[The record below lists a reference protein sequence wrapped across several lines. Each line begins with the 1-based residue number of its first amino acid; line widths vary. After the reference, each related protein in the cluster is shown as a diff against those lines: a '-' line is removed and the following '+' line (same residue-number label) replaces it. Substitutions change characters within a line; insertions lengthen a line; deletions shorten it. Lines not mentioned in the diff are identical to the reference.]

1 MEPPT
6 RTPLSPIALF
16 SATSFISSFCPCPKR
31 KVPAYR
37 ASRLRHTSAGTWQQ
51 AAPVRLERDG
61 AVAAALMDRVTVES
75 KEAFAARWAAR
86 EAAGTAAFEARWA
99 ARKAAL
105 EAVFEARDCAAQA
118 WRAVAWRKS
127 ADSPVVKAVAAATT
141 EAAQRDFLRFQP
153 PVSASCRWAW
163 QAALL
168 TREAAQAAPRKV
180 VQAERAI
187 RHSPLAEDVALSVDA
202 EAVRWQVAEAGRG
215 YAWTGDDIDWRGLY
229 CVSRAQ
235 PTAAQGH
242 LSAPAPKKRKRL
254 TPMAE
259 RARRV
264 GVTLK
269 QESETVAL
277 EIKHGS
283 PKTIFYATFDRQR
296 LQIANHQLVARAEQ
310 KALRRRLNMG

>member
-1 MEPPT
+1 
-6 RTPLSPIALF
+6 L
-16 SATSFISSFCPCPKR
+16 
-31 KVPAYR
+31 
-37 ASRLRHTSAGTWQQ
+37 G
-51 AAPVRLERDG
+51 ERD
-61 AVAAALMDRVTVES
+61 
-75 KEAFAARWAAR
+75 EAFAARWAAR
-86 EAAGTAAFEARWA
+86 QVAWD
-99 ARKAAL
+99 
-105 EAVFEARDCAAQA
+105 AVWEARDRAAQTRKA
-118 WRAVAWRKS
+118 WREVAWRES

-141 EAAQRDFLRFQP
+141 EAALRDSTLRSELNDFLRSQP
-153 PVSASCRWAW
+153 SVSASCTWAW
-163 QAALL
+163 RAALL

-187 RHSPLAEDVALSVDA
+187 RHTPLAEDVDLWDDA
-202 EAVRWQVAEAGRG
+202 EAVRWLVDRTAGSRRG
-215 YAWTGDDIDWRGLY
+215 FALTGDGIDWRALY

-235 PTAAQGH
+235 PKAAQGH

-269 QESETVAL
+269 QEPETWAL

-283 PKTIFYATFDRQR
+283 PNTKHYVTFDRQR

>member
-1 MEPPT
+1 M
-6 RTPLSPIALF
+6 
-16 SATSFISSFCPCPKR
+16 
-31 KVPAYR
+31 
-37 ASRLRHTSAGTWQQ
+37 
-51 AAPVRLERDG
+51 RLERDG

-202 EAVRWQVAEAGRG
+202 EAVRWVVAGERRG
-215 YAWTGDDIDWRGLY
+215 EIRGFAFTGDDIDWRGLY

-269 QESETVAL
+269 QEPESWAL
-277 EIKHGS
+277 EIKQAWA
-283 PKTIFYATFDRQR
+283 PFNRQR
-296 LQIANHQLVARAEQ
+296 LQIENHQLVARAEQ